1 MKKITYDEY
10 KQMTQNEIKQKVF
23 PATKDEDI
31 PAVHFTWDSELNQF
45 VLTGYQ
51 GRTH

>member
-10 KQMTQNEIKQKVF
+10 KTMTANEIGPTVY
-23 PATKDEDI
+23 PNTKNENI
-31 PAVHFTWDSELNQF
+31 PTVHFTWDPDLNTF

-51 GRTH
+51 GKVN